1 MWVVVV
7 VVVVVPLL
15 PMAATPPLPLVPV
28 IVVVIIIVSMRGSLI
43 VHRVTAAALAIAV
56 SPHLIAMSIVVV
68 VAAVR
73 TVPIVIVG
81 MTGGAGSG

>member
-1 MWVVVV
+1 
-7 VVVVVPLL
+7 
-15 PMAATPPLPLVPV
+15 
-28 IVVVIIIVSMRGSLI
+28 MRGSLI

-68 VAAVR
+68 VAVR

>member
-1 MWVVVV
+1 
-7 VVVVVPLL
+7 
-15 PMAATPPLPLVPV
+15 
-28 IVVVIIIVSMRGSLI
+28 MRGSLI